1 VQCQIKFSPTISC
14 RPNACRLFLISAI
27 STTRSKI
34 LITEH
39 VSKEIHTV
47 PLPKLDI
54 CMSARLAGVPPA
66 AKKVCAVSLM
76 YAWLQFM
83 ATVGMSHSLLHSDT
97 VAAVLIPFAWPHQW
111 LQICQPLLVG
121 RQECSCVVLSFA
133 RPRFKCLGYFI
144 TNPAECSII
153 VQTLSKN
160 LAMFLLLIFS
170 CVYRIVGFLRGW
182 KLLWISHF
190 CGISRKY

>member
-1 VQCQIKFSPTISC
+1 MLLSWQRSGGPLGSQWTYSSTYLYCLCTQTHVQCEITFSPTISY
-14 RPNACRLFLISAI
+14 RPNACRLLLISAI

-34 LITEH
+34 LIMELA
-39 VSKEIHTV
+39 SKEIHAV

-76 YAWLQFM
+76 YAWLQFT

-97 VAAVLIPFAWPHQW
+97 VAAVPIPFAWPHQW

-121 RQECSCVVLSFA
+121 RQECSCVVL
-133 RPRFKCLGYFI
+133 CLPDPDSNVWVTAPQIQQCYWMLNRSANVI
-144 TNPAECSII
+144 
-153 VQTLSKN
+153 
-160 LAMFLLLIFS
+160 
-170 CVYRIVGFLRGW
+170 
-182 KLLWISHF
+182 
-190 CGISRKY
+190 